1 MNGTD
6 SQKFLGIC
14 ILISSLI
21 IAAAIFIH
29 AHKNRYRLQFSN
41 PPGVTYVFDT
51 WTGELKSH

>member
-6 SQKFLGIC
+6 NQKFLGIC
-14 ILISSLI
+14 IVISAVI
-21 IAAAIFIH
+21 IAGAICIH
-29 AHKNRYRLQFSN
+29 AHSNRYQLQFSN